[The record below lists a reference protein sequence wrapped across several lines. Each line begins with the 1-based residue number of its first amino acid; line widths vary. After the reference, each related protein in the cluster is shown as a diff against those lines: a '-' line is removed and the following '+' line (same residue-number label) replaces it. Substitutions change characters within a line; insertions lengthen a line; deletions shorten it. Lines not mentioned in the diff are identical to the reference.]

1 MGNTFG
7 GMNFN
12 TVIAALSGGAIEML
26 EGFDREAALDAGM
39 SQTTANNWKLVHD
52 AYYGPTTSPSKQ
64 RQAREK
70 ARAQGVSLDKL
81 VHIEKKLKPIKN
93 NRTRN
98 KLRLTLL
105 AVRGNYKALLALARK
120 LLPGADTPPE
130 KKMTISP
137 SRHGRRR
144 VVFWADERDVA
155 DLEYALLEGV
165 DPDMPLAPQLLE
177 HFLALIRDGGG
188 VPYAVPRPQLLIPLP
203 EWVRIIR
210 GEGDDV
216 VLGLTDGTT
225 TTGADFLTT
234 HTANPD
240 NELEAIV
247 FHPTEGAVNQY
258 RLERFANAKQRD
270 MARATQPICTS
281 PDCRRGADQ
290 CEIHHIKA
298 WKNGGETNVN
308 NLAPLCR
315 YHNRVNDD
323 DAHLA
328 RRGHAEMR
336 GGAPVWVSPR
346 GFARTNKLHPFG
358 GMRSLFNHDP
368 SKVPAPAS

>member
-1 MGNTFG
+1 
-7 GMNFN
+7 MNFKN
-12 TVIAALSGGAIEML
+12 VIEALSGGAIEML

-70 ARAQGVSLDKL
+70 ARVQGVSLDKL
-81 VHIEKKLKPIKN
+81 IHIEKKLRQIKN

-98 KLRLTLL
+98 KLRLTMLS
-105 AVRGNYKALLALARK
+105 VRGTYKALLALVRK
-120 LLPGADTPPE
+120 ILPSADKAPE
-130 KKMTISP
+130 KKMTISA

-144 VVFWADERDVA
+144 VMFWADERDVA
-155 DLEYALLEGV
+155 DLEHALLQKV
-165 DPDMPLAPQLLE
+165 DPDLPLAEQLLE
-177 HFLALIRDGGG
+177 HFLALIRSGGG
-188 VPYAVPRPQLLIPLP
+188 VPHAVPRPQLLIPLP
-203 EWVRIIR
+203 EWARIIR

-225 TTGADFLTT
+225 MTGADFLTA

-240 NELEAIV
+240 NELEAV
-247 FHPTEGAVNQY
+247 AFHPTEGAVNQY

-270 MARATQPICTS
+270 MARATQPICAS

-290 CEIHHIKA
+290 CEIHHIEA

-323 DAHLA
+323 DVHVA
-328 RRGHAEMR
+328 RRGHIEMR

-346 GFARTNKLHPFG
+346 GFARANTLHPFG

-368 SKVPAPAS
+368 AKVVVHAN